1 VDARLAASY
10 SSCMTTVGES
20 SPIEE
25 TTVFLDAVLRPHRSL
40 PASGF
45 NILMAVLGAVSFVAG
60 TVFWLIG
67 AWPVMGFFGL
77 DVALIYLAFRLNY
90 RSARQT
96 ERVRLVE
103 DALTVERVG
112 VRGDRRRWRFQPYW
126 LRVVF
131 EETDEDRNRLYIA
144 SHGRSLVLG
153 AFLGAGERRV
163 FAGRLKDGLASWRAH
178 WSPPQAGG
186 RG

>member
-1 VDARLAASY
+1 MTSIAAPGAPVEDA
-10 SSCMTTVGES
+10 
-20 SPIEE
+20 P
-25 TTVFLDAVLRPHRSL
+25 VFLDAVLTPHRSL
-40 PASGF
+40 SPRGF
-45 NILMAVLGAVSFVAG
+45 AILMATLGGVSFVAG

-67 AWPVMGFFGL
+67 AWPVIGFFGL
-77 DVALIYLAFRLNY
+77 DVALVYLAFRLNY
-90 RSARQT
+90 RSARQI

-112 VRGDRRRWRFQPYW
+112 VRGDRRNWRFQPYW

-153 AFLGAGERRV
+153 AFLGPGERRV
-163 FAGRLKDGLASWRAH
+163 FAERLKRALASWRDH
-178 WSPPQAGG
+178 WSPAE
-186 RG
+186 RC

>member
-1 VDARLAASY
+1 MTSIAAPGAPVEDA
-10 SSCMTTVGES
+10 
-20 SPIEE
+20 P
-25 TTVFLDAVLRPHRSL
+25 VFLDAVLTPHRSL
-40 PASGF
+40 SPRGF
-45 NILMAVLGAVSFVAG
+45 AILMATLAGVSFVAG

-67 AWPVMGFFGL
+67 AWPVIGFFGL

-90 RSARQT
+90 RSARQI

-112 VRGDRRRWRFQPYW
+112 VRGDRRNWRFQPYW

-163 FAGRLKDGLASWRAH
+163 FAERLKRALASWRAH
-178 WSPPQAGG
+178 WSPAEQ
-186 RG
+186 